1 MALLNAACPAAVL
14 RAAAAYAAFEA
25 ASQGWLAT
33 RNAWTTAS
41 AVQACVTTA
50 WPSDTA
56 STSTSTSTTANNGIC
71 VITPSCP
78 LTRSPTHLKGRSRT
92 STTRDPCEPVLQ
104 LGQAASATI
113 PFHLASTPPTPPPFP
128 GTADDLTLSRA
139 GATAHQVWDTGDA
152 GSPFPAAWSV
162 PPAASTRLQRAA
174 LARDDAVKAAYQGL
188 PFRTSLGP
196 LKHDSDEGHG
206 AAEPRVMPS
215 PRGPQV
221 LQGAAEG
228 RFGGGN
234 ARGVTSAAA
243 AVGEG
248 GRWQGRL
255 GRDAV
260 SRVAATIL
268 RGYTSASAVAGEGE
282 SAEGGGVAPAQPHA
296 SPSQRQEQS
305 EAKGTSS
312 PEFPQAG
319 FVAGG
324 YDVASFP
331 PDRIRNFSIIA
342 HVDHGKSTLADRLME
357 MTGALGSRT
366 THHAQYLDKLQVE
379 RERGITVKAQT
390 VSLVHQH
397 KGVPYLLNLID
408 TPGHVDFS
416 YEVSRSLAACQGALL
431 VVDGGQG
438 IQAQTVANFYLAF
451 EQGMDL
457 IPVVN
462 KIDLP
467 AADPRGCAEQI
478 AAAFDMDPEAVLFT
492 SAKTGQGME
501 AVLPAVIERIRS
513 PQGDPSGPLRM
524 LLFDAFHDEYRGV
537 VLLVEVV
544 DGRVEVGMRVAMAST
559 GAAYEVQEVGL
570 QAPERHPT
578 GRLLTGQV
586 GYLLCGIKDL
596 KAARVGD
603 TLYAAAHQSQ
613 GVAAGA
619 AIAGPPPPRLPGFKP
634 AKAMVFAGLF
644 PLGGDG
650 QEFESLATAMDKLLL
665 NDASVVVK
673 RENSEALGPG
683 FRCGFLGMLHMEIF
697 TQRLQQEY
705 GASVVTTTPMVPY
718 VLEMPDGI
726 SRTLESAS
734 EYPTDTRVSLI
745 LEPTVTATLISPDA
759 YLGRL
764 MELCAARR
772 GEQLEHSSLG
782 GGRTMLRY
790 RLPLAELAGDF
801 YSLVKSRSQGYASF
815 DYEEGPYR
823 PADLVRL
830 DILAHG
836 KPVDALARMVA
847 REEAASIGR
856 ALLVKMKDLLDRQ
869 QFEVVLQAAAN
880 GKIVARETIKA
891 LRKNVTAKCYGGD
904 VTRKRKLLDRQKEG
918 KRRMKRLG
926 SIDVPQELFP
936 ELMKTR

>member
-1 MALLNAACPAAVL
+1 M
-14 RAAAAYAAFEA
+14 AAAAAA
-25 ASQGWLAT
+25 ASLMTGRHYASTAAAGAGAAT
-33 RNAWTTAS
+33 S
-41 AVQACVTTA
+41 QQQQQQQQ
-50 WPSDTA
+50 WPSVA
-56 STSTSTSTTANNGIC
+56 GAQESEG
-71 VITPSCP
+71 TPSSDPSLP
-78 LTRSPTHLKGRSRT
+78 L
-92 STTRDPCEPVLQ
+92 
-104 LGQAASATI
+104 
-113 PFHLASTPPTPPPFP
+113 
-128 GTADDLTLSRA
+128 
-139 GATAHQVWDTGDA
+139 
-152 GSPFPAAWSV
+152 
-162 PPAASTRLQRAA
+162 
-174 LARDDAVKAAYQGL
+174 
-188 PFRTSLGP
+188 
-196 LKHDSDEGHG
+196 
-206 AAEPRVMPS
+206 
-215 PRGPQV
+215 
-221 LQGAAEG
+221 
-228 RFGGGN
+228 
-234 ARGVTSAAA
+234 
-243 AVGEG
+243 
-248 GRWQGRL
+248 
-255 GRDAV
+255 
-260 SRVAATIL
+260 
-268 RGYTSASAVAGEGE
+268 SAS
-282 SAEGGGVAPAQPHA
+282 Q
-296 SPSQRQEQS
+296 QQQQQQQQQQS
-305 EAKGTSS
+305 RR
-312 PEFPQAG
+312 PPLG

-324 YDVASFP
+324 HDVASFT

-342 HVDHGKSTLADRLME
+342 HVDHGKSTIADRLME
-357 MTGALGSRT
+357 MTGALGART
-366 THHAQYLDKLQVE
+366 THNAQYLDKLQVE

-390 VSLVHQH
+390 VSLVYEH
-397 KGVPYLLNLID
+397 KGLPYLLNLID

-431 VVDGGQG
+431 VVDAGQG
-438 IQAQTVANFYLAF
+438 IQAQTVANFFLAF

-467 AADPRGCAEQI
+467 AADPRGCAEQM
-478 AAAFDMDPEAVLFT
+478 ATAFDLDPGGVLFT

-501 AVLPAVIERIRS
+501 EVLPAVIERIRA
-513 PQGDPSGPLRM
+513 PGGDPSAPLRM

-537 VLLVEVV
+537 VMLVEVV

-559 GAAYEVQEVGL
+559 GTAYEVQEVGL

-578 GRLLTGQV
+578 GRLHTGQV

-603 TLYAAAHQSQ
+603 TLYAS
-613 GVAAGA
+613 
-619 AIAGPPPPRLPGFKP
+619 PPARLPGFRP

-718 VLEMPDGI
+718 VLEMPDGS

-734 EYPTDTRVSLI
+734 EYPVDTRVARI
-745 LEPTVTATLISPDA
+745 LEPTVTATIICPDGCV
-759 YLGRL
+759 GRL
-764 MELCAARR
+764 MELCAGRR

-782 GGRTMLRY
+782 GGRSMLRY

-847 REEAASIGR
+847 RDDAPHIGR

-880 GKIVARETIKA
+880 GKIIARETLKA

>member
-1 MALLNAACPAAVL
+1 MALLNAACPAAVV
-14 RAAAAYAAFEA
+14 RAAASYAAFEA

-41 AVQACVTTA
+41 ALQACMTTV
-50 WPSDTA
+50 WSSDTTSTSA
-56 STSTSTSTTANNGIC
+56 STSTRANNGIC
-71 VITPSCP
+71 DITPSCP
-78 LTRSPTHLKGRSRT
+78 GP
-92 STTRDPCEPVLQ
+92 
-104 LGQAASATI
+104 A
-113 PFHLASTPPTPPPFP
+113 
-128 GTADDLTLSRA
+128 TLSRA
-139 GATAHQVWDTGDA
+139 RGTAHQVWDTGVA
-152 GSPFPAAWSV
+152 GSPFPATRDG
-162 PPAASTRLQRAA
+162 PPATYTHLQRAV
-174 LARDDAVKAAYQGL
+174 LARGDAAQAAHQGL
-188 PFRTSLGP
+188 PSRTSLGP
-196 LKHDSDEGHG
+196 LKHNSIEDRG
-206 AAEPRVMPS
+206 AAEPRVVPS

-234 ARGVTSAAA
+234 AMGVTSSAA

-248 GRWQGRL
+248 GRWKGRL

-260 SRVAATIL
+260 SQVAATIL
-268 RGYTSASAVAGEGE
+268 RGYTSASAVGGEGV
-282 SAEGGGVAPAQPHA
+282 SAEGGGGAPAQQH
-296 SPSQRQEQS
+296 SSKSQQQVHL
-305 EAKGTSS
+305 EAKGASS
-312 PEFPQAG
+312 PPAG

-390 VSLVHQH
+390 VSLVYQH
-397 KGVPYLLNLID
+397 MGAPYLLNLID

-431 VVDGGQG
+431 VVDAGQG

-467 AADPRGCAEQI
+467 AADPRGCAEQM
-478 AAAFDMDPEAVLFT
+478 AAAFDMDPETVLFT

-513 PQGDPSGPLRM
+513 PRGDPSGPLRM

-559 GAAYEVQEVGL
+559 NAAYEVQEVGL

-578 GRLLTGQV
+578 GQLLTGQV

-619 AIAGPPPPRLPGFKP
+619 AVAGPPPPRLPGFKP

-745 LEPTVTATLISPDA
+745 LEPTVTATLISPDV

-764 MELCAARR
+764 MELCAGRR

-782 GGRTMLRY
+782 GSRTMLRY

-869 QFEVVLQAAAN
+869 QFEVVLQVRVCTCVRMFVCIHV
-880 GKIVARETIKA
+880 GVGA
-891 LRKNVTAKCYGGD
+891 LPA
-904 VTRKRKLLDRQKEG
+904 E
-918 KRRMKRLG
+918 
-926 SIDVPQELFP
+926 F
-936 ELMKTR
+936 

>member
-1 MALLNAACPAAVL
+1 
-14 RAAAAYAAFEA
+14 
-25 ASQGWLAT
+25 
-33 RNAWTTAS
+33 
-41 AVQACVTTA
+41 
-50 WPSDTA
+50 
-56 STSTSTSTTANNGIC
+56 
-71 VITPSCP
+71 
-78 LTRSPTHLKGRSRT
+78 
-92 STTRDPCEPVLQ
+92 
-104 LGQAASATI
+104 
-113 PFHLASTPPTPPPFP
+113 
-128 GTADDLTLSRA
+128 
-139 GATAHQVWDTGDA
+139 
-152 GSPFPAAWSV
+152 
-162 PPAASTRLQRAA
+162 
-174 LARDDAVKAAYQGL
+174 
-188 PFRTSLGP
+188 
-196 LKHDSDEGHG
+196 
-206 AAEPRVMPS
+206 
-215 PRGPQV
+215 
-221 LQGAAEG
+221 
-228 RFGGGN
+228 
-234 ARGVTSAAA
+234 
-243 AVGEG
+243 
-248 GRWQGRL
+248 
-255 GRDAV
+255 
-260 SRVAATIL
+260 
-268 RGYTSASAVAGEGE
+268 
-282 SAEGGGVAPAQPHA
+282 
-296 SPSQRQEQS
+296 
-305 EAKGTSS
+305 
-312 PEFPQAG
+312 
-319 FVAGG
+319 
-324 YDVASFP
+324 
-331 PDRIRNFSIIA
+331 
-342 HVDHGKSTLADRLME
+342 ME

-390 VSLVHQH
+390 VSLVYTY

-431 VVDGGQG
+431 VVDAGQG

-467 AADPRGCAEQI
+467 AADPRGCAEQM

-501 AVLPAVIERIRS
+501 AVLPAVIERIHS
-513 PQGDPSGPLRM
+513 PRGDPSGPLRM

-537 VLLVEVV
+537 VLLVKVV

-603 TLYAAAHQSQ
+603 TLYAAVHQSQ

-619 AIAGPPPPRLPGFKP
+619 AVVGPPPPRLPGFKP

-718 VLEMPDGI
+718 VLEMSDGS

-734 EYPTDTRVSLI
+734 EYPTDTRVSRI
-745 LEPTVTATLISPDA
+745 LEPTVTATLISPDI

-764 MELCAARR
+764 MELCAGRR

-782 GGRTMLRY
+782 GSRTMLRY

-869 QFEVVLQAAAN
+869 QFEIVLQAAAN